1 MPLPIPVDAHSDSSE
16 PTATRTGRVLS
27 VNSSPGG
34 IPKRPIPVGVV
45 RCAGLKDDG
54 HNHAK
59 HRTPQQAISLLDEED
74 MHALIAEGFALE
86 PGAAGE
92 NLTVRGA
99 LVRDCAIGD
108 RLVFDGGVVLEITRV
123 RTPCYVLDA
132 IDPALKTAAIGRI
145 GTYARVLCP
154 GEIRPGE
161 GVSIRADGARDCF
174 APERVVGAILVG
186 GASSRM
192 GRPKQDV
199 MLPDGRTMLDAVE
212 EAMRPIVGSIVHL
225 GEAPGAQR
233 RARRVLAD
241 IGDGDAGPVGGLRAL
256 AAAADAGDDA
266 AAFLVCPCDMP
277 HLAPGP
283 LRRLLRL
290 DTAIARVFAGT
301 DGRDFEPLPLA
312 LTRAG
317 LDAIAQRA
325 TGTDERS
332 LHRLIRALEPAII
345 ARPPR
350 TPDGTGEDD
359 PERMLRDVDTPEDLA
374 SCPPG

>member
-1 MPLPIPVDAHSDSSE
+1 MSRPITVEAQGHGTG
-16 PTATRTGRVLS
+16 PTATRSGRVLS
-27 VNSSPGG
+27 VNISPGG

-99 LVRDCAIGD
+99 LVRDGALGD

-132 IDPALKTAAIGRI
+132 IDPALRTAAIGRI
-145 GTYARVLCP
+145 GTYARVLTP

-192 GRPKQDV
+192 GQPKQDV
-199 MLPDGRTMLDAVE
+199 RLPDGRTMLDAVE

-290 DTAIARVFAGT
+290 DAAVARVFAGT
-301 DGRDFEPLPLA
+301 DGRDFEPLPLV
-312 LTRAG
+312 LTRTG
-317 LDAIAQRA
+317 LDAIARGA
-325 TGTDERS
+325 AASDERS
-332 LHRLIRALEPAII
+332 LHRLIRAIGPTIV

-350 TPDGTGEDD
+350 VPGSTGDDD
-359 PERMLRDVDTPEDLA
+359 PVRMLRDVDTPEDLA
-374 SCPPG
+374 SCSPS